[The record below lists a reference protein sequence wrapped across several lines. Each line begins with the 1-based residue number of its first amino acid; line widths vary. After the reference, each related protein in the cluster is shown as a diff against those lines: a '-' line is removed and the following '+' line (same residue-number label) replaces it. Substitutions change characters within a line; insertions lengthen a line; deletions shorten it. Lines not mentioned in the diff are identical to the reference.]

1 MTAPS
6 TEVGKDL
13 SCVCIRRYIA
23 LTCPSLTLMQLFIP
37 SNPSVFLLQNSAS
50 STFSSNTETQHQE
63 LPTQRAIIPISKT
76 HHQQELSNFLL
87 FARLPNLK
95 YNKSSK
101 ILPSTVTLLY
111 VCSSFSTDFKGRH
124 KALDRTRSMKLS
136 LNSS

>member
-6 TEVGKDL
+6 TEVEKDL
-13 SCVCIRRYIA
+13 SCVCIRKYTA

-37 SNPSVFLLQNSAS
+37 SSPSVFLLQSSAS
-50 STFSSNTETQHQE
+50 STSPSNTETQHQE
-63 LPTQRAIIPISKT
+63 LPTQTAIISNPVSKT
-76 HHQQELSNFLL
+76 YHQQELSNFLL

-111 VCSSFSTDFKGRH
+111 VCSNFSTDFKGRH
-124 KALDRTRSMKLS
+124 KALDRTR
-136 LNSS
+136 NN

>member
-6 TEVGKDL
+6 TEVEKDL
-13 SCVCIRRYIA
+13 SCICIRRYSA
-23 LTCPSLTLMQLFIP
+23 LTCSSLTLMHLFIL
-37 SNPSVFLLQNSAS
+37 SSPSVILLQSRAS
-50 STFSSNTETQHQE
+50 STSPSNTETQHQE
-63 LPTQRAIIPISKT
+63 LPTQTAIISNPVSKT
-76 HHQQELSNFLL
+76 YHQLSN

-124 KALDRTRSMKLS
+124 KALDRTR
-136 LNSS
+136 NN